1 MRAVTVMFDALN
13 RHLLSPYGCRETV
26 TPNSDRLAG
35 KWSRIRKPTARR
47 YTICCM
53 VPPPRHPL
61 RDEALLGAFEEAL
74 SRLMQQEDA
83 PGKPWL
89 RLGLSRQ

>member
-1 MRAVTVMFDALN
+1 MVKDQEADGTALYD
-13 RHLLSPYGCRETV
+13 LLHG
-26 TPNSDRLAG
+26 
-35 KWSRIRKPTARR
+35 
-47 YTICCM
+47 
-53 VPPPRHPL
+53 PPPRHPL